1 MSLASWGGA
10 PSQGS
15 PLPPRVPDP
24 PLVSVVMATHAAD
37 DPRFLRSAVESVRAQ
52 TYPNL
57 ELIIVA
63 DGPLTEYTDAYLSRL
78 GDPRVRLLRL
88 ARNGGPA
95 RARNTGI
102 EAAAGE
108 YIAIMDADDVCTP
121 DRIARQLE
129 FLVATG
135 SDVVG
140 SSYVEIDGRDAIV
153 GRKRMPRTCASIR
166 SSCAFFNP
174 INNPTAFA
182 RAAVLKRH
190 RYPEHL
196 RLGEDYRLWIRLL
209 REGYVVN
216 NHEAPLLRFRRG
228 DEFFRKRRGLGW
240 ALSDV
245 RNKLAAVSVVRWYA
259 RPAAVVFAFLTFGL
273 RLLPPGINRLV
284 YRARRTA

>member
-1 MSLASWGGA
+1 MSALPLASVA
-10 PSQGS
+10 AS
-15 PLPPRVPDP
+15 
-24 PLVSVVMATHAAD
+24 PLVSVVMATHAHD
-37 DPRFLRSAVESVRAQ
+37 DPRFLRSAVDSVRGQ

-63 DGPLTEYTDAYLSRL
+63 DGPLTEHADAYLSRL
-78 GDPRVRLLRL
+78 PAGRVRLLRL

-95 RARNTGI
+95 RARNAGI

-108 YIAIMDADDVCTP
+108 YIAIMDADDVCAP

-129 FLVATG
+129 FLLATG

-153 GRKRMPRTCASIR
+153 GRKRMPATCAAIR
-166 SSCAFFNP
+166 ARCAFFNP

-182 RAAVLKRH
+182 RAEVLKRH

-209 REGYVVN
+209 RAGYVVN
-216 NHEAPLLRFRRG
+216 NHEAPLLRF
-228 DEFFRKRRGLGW
+228 
-240 ALSDV
+240 AMPTIYYTH
-245 RNKLAAVSVVRWYA
+245 VVGGTGFSAER
-259 RPAAVVFAFLTFGL
+259 RPAGVSAMSWLG
-273 RLLPPGINRLV
+273 
-284 YRARRTA
+284 RRDQGRSRRSSRSSATSSSSKGAACE

>member
-1 MSLASWGGA
+1 MSALPLA
-10 PSQGS
+10 
-15 PLPPRVPDP
+15 RVAAA
-24 PLVSVVMATHAAD
+24 PLVSVVMATHAGD
-37 DPRFLRSAVESVRAQ
+37 DPHFLRTAVDSVRAQ

-57 ELIIVA
+57 ELLIVA
-63 DGPLTEYTDAYLSRL
+63 DGALTEHTDAYLSRL
-78 GDPRVRLLRL
+78 PDHRVRLLRL

-95 RARNTGI
+95 RARNAGI

-108 YIAIMDADDVCTP
+108 YIAIMDADDVCAP
-121 DRIARQLE
+121 DSLARQLE
-129 FLVATG
+129 FLLATG

-153 GRKRMPRTCASIR
+153 GRKRMPATCAAIR
-166 SSCAFFNP
+166 ARCAFFNP

-182 RAAVLKRH
+182 RAEVLKRH

-209 REGYVVN
+209 RAGYVVN

-245 RNKLAAVSVVRWYA
+245 GNKLSAVGLVRWYA
-259 RPAAVVFAFLTFGL
+259 RPAAIAFAFLTFGL
-273 RLLPPGINRLV
+273 RLLPPGINRVL
-284 YRARRTA
+284 YRARRGSAP

>member
-1 MSLASWGGA
+1 MSALPLASVA
-10 PSQGS
+10 AS
-15 PLPPRVPDP
+15 
-24 PLVSVVMATHAAD
+24 PLVSVVMATHAHD
-37 DPRFLRSAVESVRAQ
+37 DPRFLRSAVDSVRGQ

-63 DGPLTEYTDAYLSRL
+63 DGPLTEHADAYLSRL
-78 GDPRVRLLRL
+78 PAGRVRLLRL
-88 ARNGGPA
+88 ASNGGPA
-95 RARNTGI
+95 RARNAGI

-108 YIAIMDADDVCTP
+108 YIAIMDADDVCAP

-129 FLVATG
+129 FLLATG

-153 GRKRMPRTCASIR
+153 GRKRMPATCAAIR
-166 SSCAFFNP
+166 ARCAFFNP

-182 RAAVLKRH
+182 RAEVLKRH

-209 REGYVVN
+209 RAGYVVN
-216 NHEAPLLRFRRG
+216 NHEAPLLSFRRG
-228 DEFFRKRRGLGW
+228 EEFFRKRRGLGW

-245 RNKLAAVSVVRWYA
+245 GNKLSAVGLVRWYA
-259 RPAAVVFAFLTFGL
+259 RPCQATPVS
-273 RLLPPGINRLV
+273 RLAL
-284 YRARRTA
+284 A

>member
-1 MSLASWGGA
+1 MSALPLASVA
-10 PSQGS
+10 AS
-15 PLPPRVPDP
+15 
-24 PLVSVVMATHAAD
+24 PLVSVVMATHAHD
-37 DPRFLRSAVESVRAQ
+37 DPRFLRSAVDSVRGQ

-63 DGPLTEYTDAYLSRL
+63 DGPLTEHADAYLSRL
-78 GDPRVRLLRL
+78 PAGRVRLLRL

-95 RARNTGI
+95 RARNAGI

-108 YIAIMDADDVCTP
+108 YIAIMDADDVCAP

-129 FLVATG
+129 FLLATG

-140 SSYVEIDGRDAIV
+140 SSYVESDGHDAIV
-153 GRKRMPRTCASIR
+153 GRKRMPATCAAMR
-166 SSCAFFNP
+166 ARCAFFNP

-182 RAAVLKRH
+182 RAEVLKRH

-209 REGYVVN
+209 RAGYVVN

-245 RNKLAAVSVVRWYA
+245 GNKLSAVGLVRWYA
-259 RPAAVVFAFLTFGL
+259 RPAAIAFALLTFGL
-273 RLLPPGINRLV
+273 RLLPPGINRVL
-284 YRARRTA
+284 YRARRGFAP